1 MEKIELLN
9 EYNKID
15 FSPKEHTFV
24 VLCGVPA
31 RAVGA
36 HRKLQSDTVHR
47 FTYSGY
53 SPKLQKNCSSDFLE
67 SPLKKAPINKGKLEG
82 ALLCLWNLPNLAHII
97 IVQRSANGHFP

>member
-36 HRKLQSDTVHR
+36 HRKLQSDTVHK

-53 SPKLQKNCSSDFLE
+53 SPKLQKTL
-67 SPLKKAPINKGKLEG
+67 PLTSLSHLFKKAPINKGKLEG
-82 ALLCLWNLPNLAHII
+82 ARLLSLELAKFSSYNCSE
-97 IVQRSANGHFP
+97 VR